1 MQLWED
7 PNYAYPQYYYAQSLQ
22 CLARMLANY
31 CGCIRQYD
39 GQKALAIA
47 LESFEYC
54 GATDQAALEK
64 FFAEYI
70 DTHLGEIYQD
80 DYFGPEDKLD
90 NPSKAHMLAAAC
102 NVFYCNPRGDVF
114 EALQELAINNR

>member
-7 PNYAYPQYYYAQSLQ
+7 PNYTYPQYYYAQALQ

-31 CGCIRQYD
+31 CGCIVHYD
-39 GQKALAIA
+39 GQTVLAIM
-47 LESFEYC
+47 LEAFEYC
-54 GATDQAALEK
+54 GATDQANLEK
-64 FFAEYI
+64 FFSEYI
-70 DTHLGEIYQD
+70 DAHLTELYQD
-80 DYFGPEDKLD
+80 DFFGPEDKLD

-114 EALQELAINNR
+114 EALQEFAINNR